1 MIIIATLMQ
10 QALYPSISGLA
21 VLLLLVAVCAR
32 GGSCFT
38 CPDILEKT
46 CEDCNEDNKC
56 IKCRDQHY
64 LEQGQCLECVEPCQN
79 CYSREL
85 CASCTNG
92 FQLSG
97 FKCRECG
104 KNCEVCD
111 PQAANKCQVCQAG
124 FRLDAEQACF
134 NRLAHLLFL
143 GGLVG
148 VTAFIFL
155 VGWFAR
161 RCAQR
166 SRRREPAPVYVSMLD
181 EELRRKPFPI
191 ALYLEDIGR
200 STDPEQPRD
209 MSTVGKPSKSYFAS
223 RNTQVQQES
232 EEFKLSLL
240 EQLRPAPVS
249 PKYAKPR
256 LPKEKEKIAHKK

>member
-1 MIIIATLMQ
+1 MPQLAHHSTT
-10 QALYPSISGLA
+10 GLA

-32 GGSCFT
+32 GASCFT

-56 IKCRDQHY
+56 IKCRDQYY
-64 LEQGQCLECVEPCQN
+64 LEQGQCLECVEPCLN

-85 CASCTNG
+85 CASCANG

-97 FKCRECG
+97 FKCKECG

-111 PQAANKCQVCQAG
+111 PKAENKCQVCQAG
-124 FRLDAEQACF
+124 FRLDSEQTCF
-134 NRLAHLLFL
+134 NRFAHLLFL

-148 VTAFIFL
+148 VTAFIFFVAWL
-155 VGWFAR
+155 AR
-161 RCAQR
+161 KCAKR
-166 SRRREPAPVYVSMLD
+166 SQRREPAPVYVSMLD
-181 EELRRKPFPI
+181 DELKRKPFQM

-209 MSTVGKPSKSYFAS
+209 MSTVGKPTKSYFTS
-223 RNTQVQQES
+223 RNTLVQQES
-232 EEFKLSLL
+232 EEIKLSLL
-240 EQLRPAPVS
+240 EQLKPAPVS

-256 LPKEKEKIAHKK
+256 PIKEKKVPMK